1 WVRAVHEDPR
11 AGRGTPPAPPLPL
24 SERGPE
30 RVPVTRLTP
39 DLDRHLERAARLV
52 PQATRPP
59 TRRVVDVERPAQVVV
74 TAGQGDVAARFE
86 EQRAPGR
93 SPQPCGQP
101 PPERRLLAVLG
112 PGSIEREVEAQ
123 PASLL
128 GRLDA
133 HTAQPGHPRR
143 SRLDDAHGA
152 PQPARVPVG
161 IEVVPVGEDAGDQTL
176 GGAVRLTG
184 TADL

>member
-1 WVRAVHEDPR
+1 
-11 AGRGTPPAPPLPL
+11 L

-86 EQRAPGR
+86 GQRAAVGAAPPCASPAPGPR
-93 SPQPCGQP
+93 P
-101 PPERRLLAVLG
+101 LAGPGSGRLG
-112 PGSIEREVEAQ
+112 PG
-123 PASLL
+123 
-128 GRLDA
+128 
-133 HTAQPGHPRR
+133 
-143 SRLDDAHGA
+143 
-152 PQPARVPVG
+152 
-161 IEVVPVGEDAGDQTL
+161 
-176 GGAVRLTG
+176 GGAAPGSPPPRPAPPT
-184 TADL
+184 TQ